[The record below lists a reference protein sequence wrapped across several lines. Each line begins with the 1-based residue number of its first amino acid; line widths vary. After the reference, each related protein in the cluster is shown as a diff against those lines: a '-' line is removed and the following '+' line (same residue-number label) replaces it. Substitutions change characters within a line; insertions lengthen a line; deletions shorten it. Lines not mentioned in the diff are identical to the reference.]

1 MNNMD
6 KIVKI
11 VTVVRNSRIVCPG
24 CDLVDGGAVV
34 QNAALA
40 VRGILNAPRKI
51 LTIKNTLK
59 LTGGK

>member
-24 CDLVDGGAVV
+24 YDLVDGGVVV

-40 VRGILNAPRKI
+40 MRGILNAPRKI

-59 LTGGK
+59 LTGG

>member
-1 MNNMD
+1 MD

-24 CDLVDGGAVV
+24 YDLVDGGAVV

-40 VRGILNAPRKI
+40 MRGILNARRKI

-59 LTGGK
+59 LTGG

>member
-1 MNNMD
+1 MD

-11 VTVVRNSRIVCPG
+11 VTVVRNSRNVCPG
-24 CDLVDGGAVV
+24 YDLVDGGAVV

-40 VRGILNAPRKI
+40 MRGILNAPRKI

-59 LTGGK
+59 LTGG

>member
-1 MNNMD
+1 VNNMD

-24 CDLVDGGAVV
+24 YDLVDGGAVV

-40 VRGILNAPRKI
+40 MRGILNAPRKI

-59 LTGGK
+59 LTGG

>member
-1 MNNMD
+1 MD

-24 CDLVDGGAVV
+24 YDLVDGGAVV

-40 VRGILNAPRKI
+40 MRGILNAPRKI

-59 LTGGK
+59 LTGG

>member
-1 MNNMD
+1 MD

-24 CDLVDGGAVV
+24 YYLVDGGAVV

-40 VRGILNAPRKI
+40 MRGILNAPRKI

-59 LTGGK
+59 LTGG